1 MNDFDDLN
9 NMEELLVPRNHI
21 RDRTNPLEELDDVE
35 FYEKFRFRKE
45 SIHFIM
51 ELIEPDLTRHVARG
65 VPVPILLQL
74 LGTIRF
80 MATGSFQSVV
90 GELINISQPT
100 MSRMVRRVSRVIA
113 SKSST
118 VVKFPTNEDV
128 ISHQRKFLE
137 IGGFPGVV
145 GTIDCSHV
153 KIQSPGIYALTC

>member
-1 MNDFDDLN
+1 
-9 NMEELLVPRNHI
+9 
-21 RDRTNPLEELDDVE
+21 
-35 FYEKFRFRKE
+35 
-45 SIHFIM
+45 
-51 ELIEPDLTRHVARG
+51 
-65 VPVPILLQL
+65 
-74 LGTIRF
+74 

-128 ISHQRKFLE
+128 LSHQRKFLE